1 MHRPWAYNTN
11 STVLPITHVLFMVGT
26 VGHEHLEGK
35 HSVGGVLRWKV
46 KHDSVARLSPSWTI
60 ELHLFR
66 DLTLYKRRQIG
77 GRDGGRE

>member
-1 MHRPWAYNTN
+1 M
-11 STVLPITHVLFMVGT
+11 LFVVGT

-35 HSVGGVLRWKV
+35 HSVGGVLWRKV
-46 KHDSVARLSPSWTI
+46 KHDSVAWLSPSWTI

-77 GRDGGRE
+77 GREGVREGGRERWMEEGGRE